1 MYLSSDTLFKNIS
14 NISSLLNNTTFF
26 EDFEVHESIETVDVT
41 DETEPEHVNVMKT
54 PGVLE
59 TVINHDQQNEKFVV
73 QVIDFRTKTDGS
85 LNLFVSDGKLKTWMV
100 DCDKEL
106 VI

>member
-1 MYLSSDTLFKNIS
+1 
-14 NISSLLNNTTFF
+14 
-26 EDFEVHESIETVDVT
+26 
-41 DETEPEHVNVMKT
+41 MKK
-54 PGVLE
+54 
-59 TVINHDQQNEKFVV
+59 IVV
-73 QVIDFRTKTDGS
+73 QVIDFRTKADGS